1 MYARLFRLICLLS
14 CLVFA
19 AAGLA
24 QEGHPLKG
32 SWVGEWG
39 PTSTQRNHVVV
50 VMDWDG
56 QKIIGAVNPGTN
68 PVPLKMVRLDITP
81 GNPDREARGKK
92 TPAKPGPPTPPTFK
106 VHIEAD
112 TKDAKGNPVTIVAD
126 GSVQD
131 IGIPSRWIAG
141 TWTQTSAGSIV
152 KGDFKIR
159 RQ

>member
-1 MYARLFRLICLLS
+1 
-14 CLVFA
+14 
-19 AAGLA
+19 
-24 QEGHPLKG
+24 
-32 SWVGEWG
+32 
-39 PTSTQRNHVVV
+39 
-50 VMDWDG
+50 MDWDG
-56 QKIIGAVNPGTN
+56 QKIISRESRYQPCPPKDGTTGC
-68 PVPLKMVRLDITP
+68 RRET
-81 GNPDREARGKK
+81 DREARGKK

-112 TKDAKGNPVTIVAD
+112 TKDTKGNPVTIVAD

-141 TWTQTSAGSIV
+141 TWTQTSAGSTV